1 MEFPESFPSST
12 MDWKLMIPL
21 LFILSVICSSAISY
35 WFFSTALENMQQQ
48 QDQLKLQFEPVKVL
62 LDALENDTLTAQQV
76 HQQLGRVQERLLG
89 EIQIS
94 RVNDTL
100 LTQQIENLNKLND
113 KLMADLKA
121 VLAHNDAVT
130 AQLNNTHSIINDLV
144 KLIDN
149 KSQLIATMAPPG
161 SVTAYAGM
169 MDAETR
175 KHLVQAGWLVCDGA
189 NYKTQDYP
197 ALYQAIGTVYGG
209 NSKKGEFKVPDF
221 RGVFLRG
228 LDLGRQMDAKRQL
241 GQYQGDMNRGH
252 SHTADIRAA
261 GEHAHLA
268 RTDVAGEHNHRLQAQ
283 GFWYTMKDKLERRSM
298 TGDVNDF
305 QEYWTTDAGAHGH
318 KVTIDVAGS
327 HRHELRMG
335 DSGGEESR
343 PKNYPVTYLIRF

>member
-1 MEFPESFPSST
+1 MEFPESSSSSNI
-12 MDWKLMIPL
+12 DWKLFIPI
-21 LFILSVICSSAISY
+21 LFILSILCSSAITY
-35 WFFSTALENMQQQ
+35 WLFSASLNDMQQQ
-48 QDQLKLQFEPVKVL
+48 QDQFKVQFEPVQVL
-62 LDALENDTLTAQQV
+62 LEALENETLTAQQV
-76 HQQLGRVQERLLG
+76 HQQLGRVQERLLA

-130 AQLNNTHSIINDLV
+130 AQLNNTHSIINDLI

-149 KSQLIATMAPPG
+149 KTQLISTVAPTG
-161 SVTAYAGM
+161 TVTAYAGAV
-169 MDAETR
+169 DVETR
-175 KHLVQAGWLVCDGA
+175 KRLAQAGWLVCDGA
-189 NYKTQDYP
+189 NYKIQDYQ
-197 ALYQAIGTVYGG
+197 ALYHAIGTVYGG

-228 LDLGRQMDAKRQL
+228 LDLGRQMDPKRQL
-241 GQYQGDMNRGH
+241 GQYQGDINRGH
-252 SHTADIRAA
+252 SHTADMGLD
-261 GEHAHLA
+261 GEHLHPA
-268 RTDVAGEHNHRLQAQ
+268 RTEVAGEHNHRLQAQ

-305 QEYWTTDAGAHGH
+305 QEYWTTRDGAHH
-318 KVTIDVAGS
+318 HPVIIDKAGQ
-327 HRHELRMG
+327 HRHSIRIG